1 MATISAA
8 GIGSGLDIE
17 SIISSLMAAEQVPL
31 QKLQVRAGDLLT
43 QISAYGTLRSAL
55 ATFQDSVSALSSTD
69 DFNLFTAT
77 SGDGEAYT
85 VTADNTAASGSY
97 SVSVDALAA
106 AHKLGSTTA
115 IADADTLIGNAGDQ
129 MTITI
134 GSNSFTLDIG
144 GKSLSEIQGLIN
156 DASDNVGVSA
166 GIVTESASSVH
177 LVLTS
182 DNSGLDNQISVAF
195 TDSLDNPIADPL
207 GMSEI
212 QAAADAQITIDN
224 TYVITGSSNTISGAI
239 EGVTFELLG
248 TTAAATQMS
257 ISRSNSDISSAVSSL
272 VTSYN
277 SLLSSIGDLRS
288 DDSMKG
294 DATLR
299 LVETQVRSIMGGKVA
314 VDGAYTYAS
323 QVGISFEKD
332 GTLSFDSTEL
342 NSALESD
349 LSAVVDL
356 FANED
361 QGLAVRLDA
370 LVEGM
375 LDTSGLIDAR
385 EEGLNASV
393 DSTNARIDEMEYRLT
408 LVESHYRA
416 QFTALDTLMGQL
428 QATSDWLTGQLS
440 TLSNL
445 LPGNRNSSS

>member
-77 SGDGEAYT
+77 SGDEESYT

-97 SVSVDALAA
+97 SVKVDTLAA

-248 TTAAATQMS
+248 EAAAATQMS

-277 SLLSSIGDLRS
+277 SLLSSIGNLRN
-288 DDSMKG
+288 DSLDG
-294 DATLR
+294 DSTLR
-299 LVETQVRSIMGGKVA
+299 LIETQVRSIMGGKAA

-428 QATSDWLTGQLS
+428 QSTSDWLTGQLS